1 MNPKTAEKL
10 DRSGQSHAAKISR
23 PLDLSVFGDIHLTG
37 SDRIIAS
44 AIRGF
49 GRGENV
55 AKFKYREL
63 GARYNRSIP
72 TIARTIRKIKDSDS
86 FERGEKISQYKFM
99 GGEPATKEYIEIP
112 DWLYFIVV
120 KDNGQEK
127 YLTSE
132 QIEIL
137 GYIRGFSPRGLHSS
151 CRGIARKLH
160 ISPTTVSR
168 AIEIL
173 SHEDNGIV
181 EVEGD
186 EGFEKSVNNKIR
198 VTYRVKSSRMRQ
210 LKAQIVKYMQKGVQD
225 KQKQIERL
233 NAQTGYTDY
242 YAAVQCAEEGRLN
255 KIENDLKA
263 DRDYTDCFQG
273 LRKSEIELAKAEA
286 LEEIEGTSEDLR
298 ERVRQITAQKERYAR
313 ERRAHLER
321 LGYCEEDLKR
331 HFICLDCKD
340 TGHRADGTPCD
351 CWKRRRRTRRC

>member
-37 SDRIIAS
+37 TDRMIAS

-55 AKFKYREL
+55 AKFKYSEFCV
-63 GARYNRSIP
+63 RYNCSVP
-72 TIARTIRKIKDSDS
+72 SAARAIRKIKDSDS
-86 FERGEKISQYKFM
+86 FERGEKVFQYKFK
-99 GGEPATKEYIEIP
+99 GGDPATNEYIEIP
-112 DWLYFIVV
+112 DWFHFIVV
-120 KDNGQEK
+120 KENGQEK
-127 YLTSE
+127 YLTPA
-132 QIEIL
+132 QIEVL
-137 GYIRGFSPRGLHSS
+137 GYIRGFSPRGLHTS

-160 ISPTTVSR
+160 VSPTTVSR

-210 LKAQIVKYMQKGVQD
+210 LKAQIVKYIQKGVQD

-242 YAAVQCAEEGRLN
+242 YAAVQCAEESRLN
-255 KIENDLKA
+255 KIENNLKA
-263 DRDYTDCFQG
+263 DRDYSDCFQG
-273 LRKSEIELAKAEA
+273 LRKTEIELAKAEA
-286 LEEIEGTSEDLR
+286 WEEIEGTSEDLR
-298 ERVRQITAQKERYAR
+298 ERVRQITEQKERYAR
-313 ERRAHLER
+313 ERRVHLER